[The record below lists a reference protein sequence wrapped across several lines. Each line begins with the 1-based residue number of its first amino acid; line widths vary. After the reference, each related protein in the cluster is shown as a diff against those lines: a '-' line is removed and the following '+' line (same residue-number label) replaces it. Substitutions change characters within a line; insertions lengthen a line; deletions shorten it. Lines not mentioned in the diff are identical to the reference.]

1 MQRVPPLLTDTL
13 IADYVV
19 RSVVGHGGFGTTY
32 LCEDKNLKKLF
43 VVKELTPHHLVQ
55 RLENG
60 NLTARGLL
68 YRQLFDRMRDEYV
81 KEAQALARFSH
92 PNIARA
98 IRYFETNNTAYLVM
112 EYEAGQN
119 LRAYLKARDGALTDH
134 ELEAIARPL
143 CTGLDKLH
151 AAGLIHRD
159 LKPDNVLIRPDGSP
173 VLLDFGAV
181 IPFGDASEVVFTP
194 GYAPPEQ
201 LLSRYGSQ
209 GAWTDIYALGATL
222 YEMIEG
228 KPPADARWRVA
239 QTDPPSSYPRSGV
252 GRHAT
257 KLLGLVEQCL
267 ALNIQERP
275 QSMKDVLHVLKS
287 DDDALLG
294 AILKDTSFKM
304 VAHFLNWATPN
315 EGLYLDEF
323 AAFAVAF
330 PVIDL
335 SWRIGEGI
343 PDKTVFL
350 RLLGASRFGADA
362 VERCAAMLL
371 ERGFTSTRAGA
382 NNNLCLARM
391 PDYAAAYLLDRQAE
405 NWTYDLL
412 RKQLARHTLA
422 PAASA
427 ADKEPFGQLMEDVID
442 RARFRVKREYGKQT
456 ATVLWYL
463 KEDGTGW
470 EKRVRSATRGDAVSA
485 D

>member
-1 MQRVPPLLTDTL
+1 MQRVHPLPADTL

-19 RSVVGHGGFGTTY
+19 RSVIGHGGFGTTY
-32 LCEDKNLKKLF
+32 LCEDKHLKKLF
-43 VVKELTPHHLVQ
+43 VVKELTPHHLAQ

-60 NLTARGLL
+60 NLAARGLL
-68 YRQLFDRMRDEYV
+68 YRQPFDRMRHEYV
-81 KEAQALARFSH
+81 KEAQALARFAH

-98 IRYFETNNTAYLVM
+98 VRYFETNNTAYLVM
-112 EYEAGQN
+112 EYEAGRN
-119 LRAYLKARDGALTDH
+119 LRAYLQDRGGTLTDH

-143 CTGLDKLH
+143 CDGLDQLH

-159 LKPDNVLIRPDGSP
+159 LKPDNVLIRQDGNP

-201 LLSRYGSQ
+201 LLSRYGPQ

-222 YEMIEG
+222 YEVIEG
-228 KPPADARWRVA
+228 KPPPDARWRVA
-239 QTDPPSSYPRSGV
+239 QTDPPSIYPQSGV
-252 GRHAT
+252 GRHST
-257 KLLGLVEQCL
+257 KILGLVEQCL
-267 ALNIQERP
+267 ALDIQERP
-275 QSMKDVLHVLKS
+275 QSMQDVLRILKS

-315 EGLYLDEF
+315 ERLDLDEF
-323 AAFAVAF
+323 AVLAVAF

-335 SWRIGEGI
+335 AWRIGEGI

-350 RLLGASRFGADA
+350 RLLDASRFGTDA

-371 ERGFTSTRAGA
+371 EKGFTSTGAGA
-382 NNNLCLARM
+382 NTNLCLARM

-405 NWTYDLL
+405 HWTYDLL
-412 RKQLARHTLA
+412 RQQLARHALA
-422 PAASA
+422 PTAAT
-427 ADKEPFGQLMEDVID
+427 DKEPFCQLMEDVID
-442 RARFRVKREYGKQT
+442 RARFRVKREYEKQT

-470 EKRVRSATRGDAVSA
+470 EKRLRSAVRVDVVDA